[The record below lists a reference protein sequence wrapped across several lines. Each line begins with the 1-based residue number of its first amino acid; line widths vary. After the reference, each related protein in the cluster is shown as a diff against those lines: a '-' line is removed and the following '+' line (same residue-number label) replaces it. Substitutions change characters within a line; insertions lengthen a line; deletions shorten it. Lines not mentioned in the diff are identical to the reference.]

1 MEVLHLAMGFG
12 RKNNEE
18 VVKEEVIVWDCVSET
33 CKCWIRDNFK
43 SSETP
48 KCPICGSDMEQ
59 TKRELQVVNNNS
71 IYSK

>member
-1 MEVLHLAMGFG
+1 MGFG

-18 VVKEEVIVWDCVSET
+18 VVTEEVKVWECSSDS
-33 CKCWIRDNFK
+33 CKCWLRDNFK

-48 KCPICGSDMEQ
+48 KCPMCNSEMISTTRM
-59 TKRELQVVNNNS
+59 LQVVNNNS